1 MRELRSFIGLASYFR
16 RFVRGFAVIA
26 RPLTD
31 LFCKNIKFEWTSQQD
46 DAFKQLKN
54 ALISKPILGMYNP
67 KAYTEVHTDAS
78 MYGVADVL
86 MQRQDIDNK
95 MHPISYFSRKT
106 TKDEAKYHS
115 YELEAL
121 AIVSAL
127 ERFRVYLIGICFV
140 IKTDCN
146 SLKLL
151 ADKRDL
157 SPRIGRWFLKLSE
170 FQYKIEYLKGENNV
184 VADAL
189 SRNSVEPGQSVDIAR
204 TFLA

>member
-1 MRELRSFIGLASYFR
+1 
-16 RFVRGFAVIA
+16 
-26 RPLTD
+26 
-31 LFCKNIKFEWTSQQD
+31 
-46 DAFKQLKN
+46 
-54 ALISKPILGMYNP
+54 
-67 KAYTEVHTDAS
+67 
-78 MYGVADVL
+78 
-86 MQRQDIDNK
+86 

-151 ADKRDL
+151 ADKQDL
-157 SPRIGRWFLKLSE
+157 NPMIGRWFMKLSE
-170 FQYKIEYLKGENNV
+170 YQYKIKHLKGDRNLI
-184 VADAL
+184 ADAL
-189 SRNSVEPGQSVDIAR
+189 SKSPVESEQSIEVASLNVFGIKLTID
-204 TFLA
+204 